1 VNTVINKKVEFR
13 HLGLMDYQKAW
24 DYQTQLFE
32 RSVAERNYRYKRA
45 EIDLIAQ
52 KDECIVFVEVKT
64 RSSNA
69 YGHPE
74 EAVNEKKARK
84 IVEGAEH
91 YVQEKE
97 WAGNIRFDIVA
108 VSLGAE
114 FEIRHFEDAFY

>member
-1 VNTVINKKVEFR
+1 MSKKAVVGAKGE
-13 HLGLMDYQKAW
+13 QKAA
-24 DYQTQLFE
+24 DYLKSKE
-32 RSVAERNYRYKRA
+32 YSIVERNYRYKRA
-45 EIDLIAQ
+45 EIDLIVL

-97 WAGNIRFDIVA
+97 WTGNIRFDIVA
-108 VSLGAE
+108 INLGTE
-114 FEIRHFEDAFY
+114 IEIRHFEDAFY